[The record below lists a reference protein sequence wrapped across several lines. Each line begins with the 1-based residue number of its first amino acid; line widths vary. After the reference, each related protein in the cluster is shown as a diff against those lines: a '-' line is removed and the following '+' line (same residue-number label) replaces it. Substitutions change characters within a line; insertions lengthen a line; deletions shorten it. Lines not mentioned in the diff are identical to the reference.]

1 MFLSVCLTYLFTNL
15 QSTLNVPYIHIN
27 RQVCLESALP
37 TEERLVEAALERKQ
51 WLEKHNKKLE
61 KFRAKKDYFGVSTIK
76 NATKPNVVQ
85 AVIGC
90 GLLLY
95 SFKLTSTSAL
105 GRQYTV
111 TEAALFF
118 DFVKRIM
125 FILND
130 LTTPELRLAK
140 AETLLSGAETVCWV
154 DCSAEFVGQT
164 VYDFFQRSRNEGASF
179 NFPFP
184 NKVDELWKKEDTK
197 RGLTCV
203 DNEFTLE
210 RKQAIFNEALK
221 CIIKKLKKK
230 IATSSAKTA
239 PANNSEMKANRVV
252 FI

>member
-1 MFLSVCLTYLFTNL
+1 MSLYQLTIYT
-15 QSTLNVPYIHIN
+15 QCVDTHIN
-27 RQVCLESALP
+27 RQVYLESSLP
-37 TEERLVEAALERKQ
+37 TEERLEEAALERKQ

-61 KFRAKKDYFGVSTIK
+61 KFRAKKDYFGVSIVK
-76 NATKPNVVQ
+76 NATKPNLVQ

-140 AETLLSGAETVCWV
+140 AEALLSGAETVSWV

-184 NKVDELWKKEDTK
+184 NKVDELWKKEVAK

-210 RKQAIFNEALK
+210 RKQAIFCEVLK

-230 IATSSAKTA
+230 KIATLAKA
-239 PANNSEMKANRVV
+239 ASANRSVE
-252 FI
+252 